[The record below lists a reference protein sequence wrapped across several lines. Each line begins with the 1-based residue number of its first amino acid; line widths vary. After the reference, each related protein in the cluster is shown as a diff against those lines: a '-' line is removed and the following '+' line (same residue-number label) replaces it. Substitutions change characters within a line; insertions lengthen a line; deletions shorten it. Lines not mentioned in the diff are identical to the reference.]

1 MALSAEMSESIP
13 TLPTLE
19 IVGYPRNEE
28 SESKRRDDEAGS
40 EQQEKESVEAAKHPF
55 CEPWEDSDLIFV
67 VEEERFHVHRQ
78 IMSIHSPV
86 FRAMLNSV
94 GFKEATATEI
104 PLPGKKANEFLDF
117 LEFLY
122 MKKMDEIQLNQVEHL
137 LKLADEYQAR
147 GIVDVCVKMLKSEAR
162 CKDNAVKILHLA
174 TCTPTVRDDERLILV
189 REQCYELMKNVE
201 LTETQGKESYK
212 NLERDALERVLV
224 KRIQRLETF
233 VKEIYPQFIGLVQCC
248 LWYVLENAKVIS
260 TCPQHFL
267 NKKPTENLLKLM
279 KDCPVC
285 RQMIKQLVN
294 YVRPPRVSHLTPV
307 PQLQRATPVPVIPQA
322 AQLQRVIPRQVLN
335 APSLVSSPTSSVFGG
350 VAPTTYE
357 CKYGGNCHFDEE
369 VITIIKD
376 FEEIIRV

>member
-1 MALSAEMSESIP
+1 MASNPGVSES
-13 TLPTLE
+13 LPSLE
-19 IVGYPRNEE
+19 NVVYRRYEE
-28 SESKRRDDEAGS
+28 SDSKRRGDEAGS
-40 EQQEKESVEAAKHPF
+40 EQQGKESLEAAKHPF
-55 CEPWEDSDLIFV
+55 SEAWRGSDLIFV
-67 VEEERFHVHRQ
+67 VEEERFHVHRP

-86 FRAMLNSV
+86 FEAMLNSV

-117 LEFLY
+117 LELLY
-122 MKKMDEIQLNQVEHL
+122 MKKIDEVQLNQVEHL

-162 CKDNAVKILHLA
+162 SKDNAVKILHLA
-174 TCTPTVRDDERLILV
+174 TCTPGVRDDERLILV
-189 REQCYELMKNVE
+189 RKQCYELMKNME
-201 LTETQGKESYK
+201 LKETQGKESYK
-212 NLERDALERVLV
+212 NLEKDALERVLV

-248 LWYVLENAKVIS
+248 LWYVLENAKAIS

-267 NKKPTENLLKLM
+267 NKKPKENLLKLM
-279 KDCPVC
+279 KGCPVC

-294 YVRPPRVSHLTPV
+294 YFRSPQEPQQAQKTPV
-307 PQLQRATPVPVIPQA
+307 S
-322 AQLQRVIPRQVLN
+322 RQVLN
-335 APSLVSSPTSSVFGG
+335 GASLFSSSPFGQVTPTTFSLSPTDFVFET
-350 VAPTTYE
+350 VAPTSNE
-357 CKYGGNCHFDEE
+357 CKYGGNCHFDEK

>member
-1 MALSAEMSESIP
+1 MASNPGISES
-13 TLPTLE
+13 LPSLQN
-19 IVGYPRNEE
+19 VVYPRYEE
-28 SESKRRDDEAGS
+28 SDSKRRGDEAGS

-55 CEPWEDSDLIFV
+55 CEPWQDSDLIFV

-104 PLPGKKANEFLDF
+104 PLPGKNANEFLDF

-122 MKKMDEIQLNQVEHL
+122 MKKMDEVQLNQVEHL

-189 REQCYELMKNVE
+189 REQCCELMKNME
-201 LTETQGKESYK
+201 LKETQGKESYK

-233 VKEIYPQFIGLVQCC
+233 VKEIHPQFIGLVQCC
-248 LWYVLENAKVIS
+248 LWYVLENAKAIS
-260 TCPQHFL
+260 TCPQHFF
-267 NKKPTENLLKLM
+267 NKKPKENLLKLM

-294 YVRPPRVSHLTPV
+294 YFRSPQEPQLAQETPV
-307 PQLQRATPVPVIPQA
+307 SQQA
-322 AQLQRVIPRQVLN
+322 FN
-335 APSLVSSPTSSVFGG
+335 AVSSFGPSSHSSLFGSVTPIGFSFRTSSVFGD
-350 VAPTTYE
+350 VAPTSNE
-357 CKYGGNCHFDEE
+357 CKYGGNCHFDEK

-376 FEEIIRV
+376 FEEIIRI